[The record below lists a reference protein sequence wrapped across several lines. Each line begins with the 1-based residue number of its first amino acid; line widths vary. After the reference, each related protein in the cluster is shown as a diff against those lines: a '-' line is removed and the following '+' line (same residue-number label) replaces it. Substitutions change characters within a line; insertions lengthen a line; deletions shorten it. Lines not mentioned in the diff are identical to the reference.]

1 MNEILENAL
10 IASGAD
16 VVGFADIQTILR
28 PEIAHL
34 TRAVSIGVRKNL
46 NEHTIKL
53 LTFLKKK
60 AVRILKDHGYR
71 YLSIPADSDRAKDSF
86 IAKLYPLLP
95 HKIAAT
101 SAGLGWIG
109 KNGLLINPEHGPR
122 LSFASVLTD
131 APLTPGSPCEESRCG
146 DCDLCV
152 EYCPS
157 QALTG
162 NKWSRA
168 MPYVELVTMDRCRNH
183 KNGRR
188 SFSGKPNC
196 GLCITICPYGRKG
209 RREMSQ

>member
-1 MNEILENAL
+1 MNGILEKAL
-10 IASGAD
+10 LASGAD
-16 VVGFADIQTILR
+16 LVGFADVERILR

-46 NEHTIKL
+46 NEHTVRL
-53 LTFLKKK
+53 LARLKKK
-60 AVRILKDHGYR
+60 AVQILKDHGYR
-71 YLSIPADSDRAKDSF
+71 FLSIPADSDRIKDSF

-109 KNGLLINPEHGPR
+109 RNGLLINPEHGPR
-122 LSFASVLTD
+122 LSFATVLTD

-146 DCDLCV
+146 GCNLCV

-157 QALTG
+157 QAITG
-162 NKWSRA
+162 KEWSRA
-168 MPYVELVTMDRCRNH
+168 RPYVGLITIERCRNH

-209 RREMSQ
+209 RRETYQ